1 MDSLLIRNGMI
12 VDAEQGTTCQADLAV
27 KDDRITRIGRG
38 LSGRAVQEIDAAGC
52 LVTPGLIDHHV
63 HLFPMS
69 KIGIPG
75 EAVCFSSGVTTAVDA
90 GSAGCGTY
98 EEAVRPLRGGK
109 LEVKSYVNV
118 CTSGL
123 DSLPEKMEDVRP
135 EKMDEGRLRELFARR
150 KDELLGLKLRT
161 SRSIVRELGFEP
173 LKAAV
178 ALGER
183 LGVPLMVHITDPPGP
198 LNTLLSMLRPGDI
211 VTHIYQNT
219 GFTLLKDGV
228 VMEEAYQARK
238 RGILFEAA
246 DARAH
251 FSFEVCEQAFR
262 EGFFPDFIGTDL
274 TKFSMYQRPTSF
286 SLAMQL
292 SKYTHLGM
300 EFAGVI
306 RRMSWN
312 PAVSMGIA
320 DRVGSLAVGKQAD
333 IAVFRPWEA
342 RNVFGDRPFV
352 DGTGEER
359 EGERLYVPML
369 TVKKGEMVYRNLL
382 F

>member
-1 MDSLLIRNGMI
+1 MDSLLIRNGTI
-12 VDAEQGTTCQADLAV
+12 VDAEQGRTFEADLAV
-27 KDDRITRIGRG
+27 RDGKITRIGRG
-38 LSGRAVQEIDAAGC
+38 LFGRAVQEIDAAGC

-75 EAVCFSSGVTTAVDA
+75 EAVCFSSGVTTAADA

-98 EEAVRPLRGGK
+98 EEVIRPLLGGK

-118 CTSGL
+118 CTTGL
-123 DSLPEKMEDVRP
+123 DGLPEQTEDVRP
-135 EKMDEGRLRELFARR
+135 ERMDAGRLCELFAER
-150 KDELLGLKLRT
+150 KDELLGIKLRT
-161 SRSIVRELGFEP
+161 SREIVRELGFGP

-211 VTHIYQNT
+211 VTHMYQNT
-219 GFTLLKDGV
+219 GFSLLKDKK

-300 EFAGVI
+300 EFAEVI
-306 RRMSWN
+306 RCMSWT
-312 PAVSMGIA
+312 PAVDLGIS
-320 DRVGSLAVGKQAD
+320 DRVGCLPVGKQAD
-333 IAVFRPWEA
+333 IAVFRPCEA
-342 RNVFGDRPFV
+342 RNVFGDRPFA
-352 DGTGEER
+352 DRTREER
-359 EGERLYVPML
+359 EGEHLYLPVV
-369 TVKKGEMVYRNLL
+369 TVKKGEMVYRSLL